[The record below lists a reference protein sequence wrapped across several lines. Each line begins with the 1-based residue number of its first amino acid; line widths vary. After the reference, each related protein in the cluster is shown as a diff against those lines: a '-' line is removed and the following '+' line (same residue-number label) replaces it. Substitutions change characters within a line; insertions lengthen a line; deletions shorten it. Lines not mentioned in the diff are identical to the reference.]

1 MRMGTGTVAAS
12 PTQCQQEG
20 NVSLPFLEAV
30 EHMESP
36 QLLSAAQI
44 RAVPSQQLHCGFLK
58 KDFQ

>member
-1 MRMGTGTVAAS
+1 MTVAAS
-12 PTQCQQEG
+12 PAQCQQEG

-44 RAVPSQQLHCGFLK
+44 GAVPSQQLHCGFLK